1 MRLQARA
8 TNDFLRLN
16 AVVKPFITSIS
27 KVRNAIW
34 GYSPTIAPQVFSD
47 IVRDARNLLP
57 LLVFNI
63 EYEISNPGFKKFTLR
78 HKKIQKL
85 VKNIASAK
93 TPEDLLSIL
102 QNASSKSKDV
112 YDKFKSHLKEYELSI
127 RFLDSE
133 IETISHINGFR
144 VFFQTEPDFDW
155 VDSKSSSFDTDP
167 AKVEAVLSQ
176 VTRRLKMVGL
186 GAFANGTV
194 FAYPSE
200 TLPSSA
206 RTSRNS
212 LAAYRPATD
221 TLLVAFSHDVPEIIN
236 NVLHEIGH
244 RVYFKFLGSVG
255 RVTWRSYFEGREKS
269 DVVDQIGVLWESFVK
284 KTNDEKCSSFFSSE
298 IKSLNPN
305 HPLYMA
311 FYKFRGVIC
320 KDDADENR
328 AMYRKK
334 RKETKS
340 DYARFLENK
349 GNFKFFEDAV
359 TGYSASSPEEAFAE
373 AFGYA
378 LFKGPRFLP
387 ERLLIALKS
396 ALPDLKI

>member
-16 AVVKPFITSIS
+16 AVVKPFLTSIS

-47 IVRDARNLLP
+47 IVRDAENLLP
-57 LLVFNI
+57 LLVFSF
-63 EYEISNPGFKKFTLR
+63 EYKISNPEFKKFTLR

-85 VKNIASAK
+85 VQNIASSK
-93 TPEDLLSIL
+93 TPEDLLSL
-102 QNASSKSKDV
+102 LKDASSKSKDV
-112 YDKFKSHLKEYELSI
+112 YDKLKSHLNEYELTI

-133 IETISHINGFR
+133 IETVSHINGFR
-144 VFFQTEPDFDW
+144 VLFQTEPDFDW

-194 FAYPSE
+194 FAYPSK

-206 RTSRNS
+206 RSGS
-212 LAAYRPATD
+212 KVLAAYRPATD
-221 TLLVAFSHDVPEIIN
+221 VLLVAFSHDVPKIIST
-236 NVLHEIGH
+236 VLHEIGH
-244 RVYFKFLGSVG
+244 RVYFKLLGSVG

-269 DVVDQIGVLWESFVK
+269 DVVDQLGALWGSFVK
-284 KTNDEKCSSFFSSE
+284 KTNDEKCSRFFSSE
-298 IKSLNPN
+298 IKPLGEN
-305 HPLYMA
+305 HPIYMM
-311 FYKFRGVIC
+311 FYKYMDVIC
-320 KDDADENR
+320 KDDNEIR

-349 GNFKFFEDAV
+349 GSFKLFEDAV
-359 TGYSASSPEEAFAE
+359 TGYSATNPEEAFAE

-378 LFKGPRFLP
+378 LSKGPRFLP
-387 ERLLIALKS
+387 EGLRIALKS
-396 ALPDLKI
+396 ALPDMKI